1 MFYPLTKHLI
11 CPNMKATTLVDV
23 YRCLRGEF
31 GEEILLD
38 DETIAQ
44 ARRCIDRMI
53 ELGG

>member
-1 MFYPLTKHLI
+1 
-11 CPNMKATTLVDV
+11 MKATTLVDV
-23 YRCLRGEF
+23 YRVLRGEF

-44 ARRCIDRMI
+44 ARRCIDKMI